1 MSTETRLSQSTAIMI
16 ERARRKGIT
25 EEQLLHAARTGDVS
39 ELITI
44 NEEWYTYDD
53 FVSYANEHDE
63 PLAQAIA
70 EGYRMTFNTNNGLS
84 IWLQERFD
92 VQEGEHYTKEMG
104 RISGLKLSAADI
116 EILRSSLALNW
127 IVVEGDAATEGTN
140 TVTLVVRALLEQS

>member
-1 MSTETRLSQSTAIMI
+1 MSTETRVSQSTAIMI

-104 RISGLKLSAADI
+104 RISGLKLSSADVEVI
-116 EILRSSLALNW
+116 RSSLALNW
-127 IVVEGDAATEGTN
+127 TLVEGSAAAGAG